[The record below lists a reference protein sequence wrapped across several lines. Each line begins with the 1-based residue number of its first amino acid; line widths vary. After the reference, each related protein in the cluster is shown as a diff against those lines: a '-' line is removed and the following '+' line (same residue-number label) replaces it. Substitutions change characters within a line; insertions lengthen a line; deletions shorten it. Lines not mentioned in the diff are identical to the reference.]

1 MKEALPPYDDD
12 AETSVLGSLL
22 IDGEAIGTVDIEVSD
37 FFSEQNQHVFAAML
51 ATKGQVD
58 QITVAHELQRMG
70 KLDDAGGA
78 AYLFHLTANTPTS
91 LHLNYYADIVKK
103 CSFNRRLI
111 SAAGQIETLGYRN
124 LLVPDAV
131 DELTK
136 VSKRLISSTQDESV
150 LTPDKVAVNAFEFY
164 TNANKQQS
172 ISTGLQPFDEVK
184 SGYLVGEYVML
195 AGRTGKGKTTLALQ
209 QACHIA
215 ETKQVL
221 FFSMEMFQQ
230 QVTNKNIARI
240 TGLPEMAIALKGVY
254 TEKTDSGQ
262 FIRHN
267 GFTDPQWKSILAAID
282 RLSKLNLFIAEGNR
296 SLDSIRRL
304 VEKQLNSTGC
314 DMVFIDYLGLIR
326 ERQGKDGHDRYNFL
340 SEELSRMPKEYRIPW
355 VVLHQMNRES
365 EYRTGDNRDPKIT
378 DLREGGEESVDLLM
392 MLARSENPN
401 LSEIHV
407 LKDRLRGDPCIVP
420 VNWNNGRYS

>member
-1 MKEALPPYDDD
+1 MTQIPFDED
-12 AETSVLGSLL
+12 AETALLGALLLDGDIIGSVDLQ
-22 IDGEAIGTVDIEVSD
+22 VSD
-37 FFSEQNQHVFAAML
+37 FFGAENQVIFGAMCNL
-51 ATKGQVD
+51 KEGINE
-58 QITVAHELQRMG
+58 ITVAHELNRIG
-70 KLDDAGGA
+70 KLNEIGGA
-78 AYLFHLTANTPTS
+78 SVLVGLVARCPTS
-91 LHLNYYADIVKK
+91 IGFEHYASIIKK
-103 CSFNRRLI
+103 CSFNRRVI
-111 SAAGQIETLGYRN
+111 SAGGQLESLGMKN
-124 LLVPDAV
+124 DDALNTVDGLNKIVKGLVTSV
-131 DELTK
+131 
-136 VSKRLISSTQDESV
+136 QDDSV
-150 LTPDKVAVNAFEFY
+150 LTPDNISRDALEFLTSSEKHKAV
-164 TNANKQQS
+164 Q
-172 ISTGLQPFDEVK
+172 TGIVPFDEVK
-184 SGYLVGEYVML
+184 SGYFVGEYVML

-282 RLSKLNLFIAEGNR
+282 KLSKLNLFIAEGNR

-420 VNWNNGRYS
+420 VNWNNGRFS

>member
-1 MKEALPPYDDD
+1 MKKIPHSED
-12 AETSVLGSLL
+12 AESALIGALL
-22 IDGEAIGTVDIEVSD
+22 IDGEIMGSIDLQVSD
-37 FFSEQNQHVFAAML
+37 FFGDTYQIIYEAMKNL
-51 ATKGQVD
+51 KGGINE
-58 QITVAHELQRMG
+58 ITIAHELVRMG
-70 KLDDAGGA
+70 KLNEIGGA
-78 AYLFHLTANTPTS
+78 STLVGLVAQCPTS
-91 LHLNYYADIVKK
+91 VGFEHYAAIIKK
-103 CSFNRRLI
+103 CAISRRTI
-111 SAAGQIETLGYRN
+111 SAGEQISNVGYKDDVTENTIDETT
-124 LLVPDAV
+124 AIF
-131 DELTK
+131 
-136 VSKRLISSTQDESV
+136 KRLVSGVKDESV

-172 ISTGLQPFDEVK
+172 IPTGLRPFDEVK

-282 RLSKLNLFIAEGNR
+282 KLSKLNLFIAEGNR

-340 SEELSRMPKEYRIPW
+340 SEELSRMPKEYRIPMC
-355 VVLHQMNRES
+355 VLHQQNRDA
-365 EYRTGDNRDPKIT
+365 EYRTGENRDPKIT

-420 VNWNNGRYS
+420 VNWSNGKYS

>member
-1 MKEALPPYDDD
+1 MDKPVPFS
-12 AETSVLGSLL
+12 AESETGVLGSLL
-22 IDGEAIGTVDIEVSD
+22 IDGEAITSLDLRPSD
-37 FFSEQNQHVFAAML
+37 FFSEQNQIVYQAML
-51 ATKGQVD
+51 NTNGQVD
-58 QITVAHELQRMG
+58 EITVAHELNRMG
-70 KLDDAGGA
+70 KVSEAGGLS
-78 AYLFHLTANTPTS
+78 YLPHLVSVTPTS
-91 LHLNYYADIVKK
+91 LHLKYYADIVKK
-103 CSFNRRLI
+103 CAFNRRVI
-111 SAAGQIETLGYRN
+111 SAGGQLESLGMKN
-124 LLVPDAV
+124 DDALNTVDGLNKIVKGLVTSV
-131 DELTK
+131 
-136 VSKRLISSTQDESV
+136 QDDSV
-150 LTPDKVAVNAFEFY
+150 LTPDNISRDALEFL
-164 TNANKQQS
+164 TSSEKHKA
-172 ISTGLQPFDEVK
+172 IATGIAPFDEVK
-184 SGYLVGEYVML
+184 SGYFVGEYVML

-282 RLSKLNLFIAEGNR
+282 KLSKLNLFIAEGNR

-304 VEKQLNSTGC
+304 IEKQLNSTGC

-340 SEELSRMPKEYRIPW
+340 SEELSRMPKEYRIPMA
-355 VVLHQMNRES
+355 VLHQMNRES

-420 VNWNNGRYS
+420 VNWSNGKYS